1 MPYAQILQA
10 ALRPGTA
17 QQVADLFQT
26 EVGPVLKQQPG
37 YATSRFLTNADTHR
51 CLAVMLWESEA
62 HRAAAETSEAVQRAL
77 GHLQPCFEGAPT
89 VDLYELAVQ
98 V

>member
-1 MPYAQILQA
+1 MLYAQILQVV
-10 ALRPGTA
+10 LQPGTA
-17 QQVADLFQT
+17 QQVAELFRT

-37 YATSRFLTNADTHR
+37 YATSRFLTNTHTNR

-62 HRAAAETSEAVQRAL
+62 HRAAAETSEELQRAL
-77 GHLQPCFEGAPT
+77 AHLQPHFDGTPT
-89 VDLYELAVQ
+89 IDHYELAVQ